1 MMDYSDLGGTRFG
14 NYCLVSGKYQQIWMQ
29 SYWFVVYEECYMLF
43 AANKPGHENCKD
55 TFQLLTGVL
64 SGNNNSLVSQPDSSP

>member
-29 SYWFVVYEECYMLF
+29 TYWFVVYEEC
-43 AANKPGHENCKD
+43 
-55 TFQLLTGVL
+55 L
-64 SGNNNSLVSQPDSSP
+64 SC